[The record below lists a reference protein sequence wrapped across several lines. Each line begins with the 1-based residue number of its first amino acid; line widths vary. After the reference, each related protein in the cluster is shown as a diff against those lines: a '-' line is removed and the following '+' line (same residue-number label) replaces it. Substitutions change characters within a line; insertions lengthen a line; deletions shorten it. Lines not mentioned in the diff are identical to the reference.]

1 QQTRAIQYNQALQA
15 LERAKALCHLPDLT
29 PESADEWLETFQAK
43 EQEATEKMLSL
54 EQKMSVAQTAHSQ
67 FEQAYQLVAAINGPL
82 ARNEAWDV
90 ARELLRDGVNQRHQA
105 EQAQGLRSRLNELE
119 QRLREQ
125 QDAERQLAEFC
136 KRQGK
141 RYDIDDLETLH
152 QELEAR
158 IASLA
163 DSVSN
168 AQEQRMTLRQEL
180 EQLQSRTQTLM
191 RRAPIWLAAQNSL
204 NQLCEQSGEQFESGQ
219 EVTEYLQQLL
229 EREREAIVERDEVGA
244 RKRAIDEEIE
254 RLSQPGGSEDPRLN
268 ALAERFGG
276 VLLSEIYDDVSL
288 EDAPYFSALYG
299 PSRHA
304 IVVPDLSQV
313 AEQLEG
319 LEDCPED
326 LYLIEGD
333 PQSFDDSVFSV
344 DELEKAVVVKIADR
358 QWRYSR
364 FPTLPLFGRA
374 ARENRIETLHAER
387 ESLSER
393 FATLSFDVQKT
404 QRLHQAFSRFI
415 GSHLAVAFEDDPE
428 EEIRKLNSRRG
439 ELERALNAHESDN
452 QQNRVQYEQAKEGVS
467 ALNRLLPRLN
477 LLADDTL
484 ADRVDEIQERLD
496 EAQEAVRFIQQH
508 GNQLAKLEPIVSVLQ
523 SDPEQFEQLK
533 EDYAY
538 AQQTQRDARQQAFAL
553 AEVVQRRAH

>member
-1 QQTRAIQYNQALQA
+1 
-15 LERAKALCHLPDLT
+15 
-29 PESADEWLETFQAK
+29 
-43 EQEATEKMLSL
+43 M
-54 EQKMSVAQTAHSQ
+54 
-67 FEQAYQLVAAINGPL
+67 
-82 ARNEAWDV
+82 

-191 RRAPIWLAAQNSL
+191 RRAPVWLAAQNSL

-288 EDAPYFSALYG
+288 DDAPYFSALYG

-364 FPTLPLFGRA
+364 FPSLPLFA
-374 ARENRIETLHAER
+374 APRVKTALKPCMPSVNRCPSVLRPCRLTCRKLSVCIRPLAA
-387 ESLSER
+387 SLAAIWQWPLR
-393 FATLSFDVQKT
+393 T
-404 QRLHQAFSRFI
+404 
-415 GSHLAVAFEDDPE
+415 
-428 EEIRKLNSRRG
+428 IRKKRSANST
-439 ELERALNAHESDN
+439 AAAASW
-452 QQNRVQYEQAKEGVS
+452 S
-467 ALNRLLPRLN
+467 AR
-477 LLADDTL
+477 
-484 ADRVDEIQERLD
+484 
-496 EAQEAVRFIQQH
+496 
-508 GNQLAKLEPIVSVLQ
+508 
-523 SDPEQFEQLK
+523 
-533 EDYAY
+533 
-538 AQQTQRDARQQAFAL
+538 
-553 AEVVQRRAH
+553 